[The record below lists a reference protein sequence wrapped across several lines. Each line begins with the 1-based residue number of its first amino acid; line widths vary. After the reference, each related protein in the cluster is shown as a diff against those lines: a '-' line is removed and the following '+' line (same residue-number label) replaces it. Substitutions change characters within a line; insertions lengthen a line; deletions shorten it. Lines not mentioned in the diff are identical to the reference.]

1 MECNKPA
8 NIEEVKD
15 EVSAEANAQ
24 CDCVRGDRGR
34 RGDSVR
40 RDRVLDTGGAD
51 SSLLFF
57 FLLLVVIVC
66 QSDCDIELETLLWFF
81 LLLVALF
88 NFCDCWNI
96 QKNLLDSLSR
106 FHFLFFSLSNNSISS
121 LSKSISSIKSSAYK
135 VTYLNWVNSMSCFF
149 NHTGILTSSLLH
161 ISSRHFFLF
170 SSFEIL
176 SLLLTVTELIILLFL
191 IFFAQ
196 SLYIQLSAYEN
207 FGDTIKSL
215 NNSPA

>member
-1 MECNKPA
+1 MFSRLYTIPKKERNPININKYFLNEYNKLNRYIVIRRLYMECNKPA

-34 RGDSVR
+34 RGDSIR

-81 LLLVALF
+81 LLLWHYLTFAIVETYK
-88 NFCDCWNI
+88 
-96 QKNLLDSLSR
+96 KNLLDSLSR

-135 VTYLNWVNSMSCFF
+135 VTYLN
-149 NHTGILTSSLLH
+149 
-161 ISSRHFFLF
+161 
-170 SSFEIL
+170 
-176 SLLLTVTELIILLFL
+176 
-191 IFFAQ
+191 
-196 SLYIQLSAYEN
+196 
-207 FGDTIKSL
+207 
-215 NNSPA
+215 